1 MVIDVL
7 SWVLLVS
14 GSCLCVIGG
23 IGIHRFPEFYS
34 RTHAA
39 SLTDTL
45 GSGCVLGGLAL
56 QAGDALVAV
65 KLMMVWFFLLVTAPV
80 AGHALVKAAAG
91 AGLRFPDS
99 PTGGG
104 HAD

>member
-7 SWVLLVS
+7 SWILLVS
-14 GSCLCVIGG
+14 GSCFCVIGG
-23 IGIHRFPEFYS
+23 IGIHRLPEFYS

-45 GSGCVLGGLAL
+45 GSGLLLAGLAL
-56 QAGDALVAV
+56 QATDGIVAIKLV
-65 KLMMVWFFLLVTAPV
+65 MVWLFLLVTSPV

-91 AGLRFPDS
+91 AGLRFPDA
-99 PTGGG
+99 PGGD

>member
-7 SWVLLVS
+7 SWLLLVS

-23 IGIHRFPEFYS
+23 IGIHRLPEFYS

-45 GSGCVLGGLAL
+45 GSGLLLAGLAL
-56 QAGDALVAV
+56 QATDVFVAIKLV
-65 KLMMVWFFLLVTAPV
+65 MVWCLLLVTGPV

-91 AGLRFPDS
+91 AGLRFSDPS
-99 PTGGG
+99 GGE

>member
-7 SWVLLVS
+7 SWLLLAS

-23 IGIHRFPEFYS
+23 IGIHRLPEFYS

-45 GSGCVLGGLAL
+45 GSGLLLAGLAL
-56 QAGDALVAV
+56 QAADVLVAI
-65 KLMMVWFFLLVTAPV
+65 KLVMVWFFLLVTGPV

-91 AGLRFPDS
+91 AGLRFPEPS
-99 PTGGG
+99 GGD
-104 HAD
+104 HVD

>member
-7 SWVLLVS
+7 SWLLLVS

-23 IGIHRFPEFYS
+23 VGMHRLPDFYS

-45 GSGCVLGGLAL
+45 GSGLLLAGLAL
-56 QAGDALVAV
+56 QATDALVAI
-65 KLMMVWFFLLVTAPV
+65 KLVMVWCFLLLTGPV

-91 AGLRFPDS
+91 AGLRFTEPS
-99 PTGGG
+99 GGD